1 MESGHRVIP
10 FRNRGDYA
18 THGNLGLC
26 GNELYIVPTA
36 IPFELIENTLIA
48 EQKLLPHTEF
58 VRGRIYEDAA
68 GRKFADLRSIA
79 FAPAEIAIRVA
90 KAFRLSDARKFYG
103 SYVLRINGVVVGNIS
118 SLVQRLRDESAYG
131 N

>member
-1 MESGHRVIP
+1 MEGGHRVIP
-10 FRNRGDYA
+10 FRNRGYYP

-48 EQKLLPHTEF
+48 EQKLLPHIEF
-58 VRGRIYEDAA
+58 VRGRIYRDAD
-68 GRKFADLRSIA
+68 GRNFADLRSIA
-79 FAPAEIAIRVA
+79 FAPGEIAMRVA
-90 KAFRLSDARKFYG
+90 KAFLKSDARKFYG
-103 SYVLRINGVVVGNIS
+103 PYVLRINGVVVGNIS
-118 SLVQRLRDESAYG
+118 SLVLRLGDDSAYG

>member
-1 MESGHRVIP
+1 MEGGHRVIP
-10 FRNRGDYA
+10 FRNRGGYA

-48 EQKLLPHTEF
+48 EHKLLPHVEF
-58 VRGRIYEDAA
+58 VKGRIYQDVD

-79 FAPAEIAIRVA
+79 FAPTEIALRVA
-90 KAFRLSDARKFYG
+90 KAFRMSDARNFYG
-103 SYVLRINGVVVGNIS
+103 PYVLRINGVVVGNIS
-118 SLVQRLRDESAYG
+118 SLVRRLRDDIVYG